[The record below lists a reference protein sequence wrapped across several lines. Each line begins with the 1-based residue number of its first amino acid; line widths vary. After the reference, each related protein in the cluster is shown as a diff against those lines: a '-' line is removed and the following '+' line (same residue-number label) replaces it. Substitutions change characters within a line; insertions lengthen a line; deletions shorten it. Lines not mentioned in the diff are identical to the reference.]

1 MIYYLVT
8 KQHAYTMTSFFSSWG
23 KGLEKRITVVPYV
36 NVLGGRQQQPGTYI
50 FSDIERLGPL
60 ETWVLERMH
69 TVISRVFGEER
80 LLNHPTRSMRRY
92 QLLRSL
98 YDRGMNSF
106 NIYRLKDRKR
116 PERYPVFIRREND
129 HLGAITPLLY
139 SEAHLS
145 AVVGKLLTKK
155 ERIDDKVIVEFC
167 NTADEDGIYR
177 KYSAFMVG
185 GVVVPRHLFFA
196 KEWVLKGA
204 KITSPSLLAE
214 ELLYLEQN
222 PHDEQLKQVFQ
233 LAGINYGRI
242 DYSLLDGRMQVWEI
256 NTNPMIA
263 SEVGSE
269 IPERSVVHALFLD
282 NFTSALQ
289 SIDPQ

>member
-1 MIYYLVT
+1 
-8 KQHAYTMTSFFSSWG
+8 MTSFFSSWG
-23 KGLEKRITVVPYV
+23 KGLEKRITVVPYAH
-36 NVLGGRQQQPGTYI
+36 LLRGRQNDPGTYI
-50 FSDIERLGPL
+50 FSDIERLAPL
-60 ETWVLERMH
+60 ETWVLGRMH
-69 TVISRVFGEER
+69 AVISRVFGEER
-80 LLNHPTRSMRRY
+80 LLNHPARSMRRY
-92 QLLRSL
+92 HLLRSL
-98 YDRGMNSF
+98 YEKGMNSF

-139 SEAHLS
+139 TEAQLS
-145 AVVGKLLTKK
+145 TVVGRLLAKK

-167 NTADEDGIYR
+167 NTADEEGIYR

-185 GVVVPRHLFFA
+185 DVVVPRHLFFA

-204 KITSPSLLAE
+204 KITSPSLLSE

-222 PHDEQLKQVFQ
+222 PHEEQIKQVFQ
-233 LAGINYGRI
+233 MASIGYGRI
-242 DYSLLDGRMQVWEI
+242 DYSLLDGKMQVWEI

-269 IPERSVVHALFLD
+269 IPERSVVHTLFLEG
-282 NFTSALQ
+282 FTSALQ
-289 SIDPQ
+289 NVDPL

>member
-8 KQHAYTMTSFFSSWG
+8 EQHAYTMTSFFSSWG
-23 KGLEKRITVVPYV
+23 KGLEKRITVVPYTH
-36 NVLGGRQQQPGTYI
+36 LLRGRRNEPGTYI

-60 ETWVLERMH
+60 ETWVLGRMH

-92 QLLRSL
+92 ELLRSL
-98 YDRGMNSF
+98 YEKDMNSF
-106 NIYRLKDRKR
+106 NIYRLKERKR

-129 HLGAITPLLY
+129 HLGAISPLLY
-139 SEAHLS
+139 SETHLS
-145 AVVGKLLTKK
+145 IAVGRLLATK

-167 NTADEDGIYR
+167 NTADEDGVYR

-204 KITSPSLLAE
+204 KITSPSLLSE

-222 PHDEQLKQVFQ
+222 PHEEQIKQVFEM
-233 LAGINYGRI
+233 AAINYGRI
-242 DYSLLDGRMQVWEI
+242 DYSLLGGKMQVWEI
-256 NTNPMIA
+256 NTNPLIA
-263 SEVGSE
+263 SEVSSE
-269 IPERSVVHALFLD
+269 ISERSVVHALFLD

-289 SIDPQ
+289 NIDPL